1 MHSAALFSRMIA
13 GLAPAVRPSG
23 CSAMLREP
31 LFSRRA
37 FHASLERR
45 VVQNIRSITAL
56 QKAAEQHETM
66 FVGCYA
72 KGSPLCAGLEEV
84 IEQFSEVE
92 AFKKKV
98 HFLKF
103 DYDELSSLR
112 KPLQI
117 HTVPTFLVFR
127 NGSMV
132 RSMGGLGREQVLKT
146 LRQLSQTWVH
156 PRDSYRPCNRRRR

>member
-1 MHSAALFSRMIA
+1 
-13 GLAPAVRPSG
+13 
-23 CSAMLREP
+23 MLQEP
-31 LFSRRA
+31 LFSSRA
-37 FHASLERR
+37 FHASSQRR
-45 VVQNIRSITAL
+45 VVQKVKSITAF

-66 FVGCYA
+66 LVGCYA
-72 KGSPLCAGLEEV
+72 KSSPLCAGLEEV

-112 KPLQI
+112 GPLQI

-127 NGSMV
+127 NGVMV
-132 RSMGGLGREQVLKT
+132 RSMGGIGRDQVLKT

-156 PRDSYRPCNRRRR
+156 PRDTYRHRNRRRR

>member
-1 MHSAALFSRMIA
+1 MHSAALFSRTIA

-23 CSAMLREP
+23 CSAMLRET
-31 LFSRRA
+31 LFSRA
-37 FHASLERR
+37 FHASSQRC
-45 VVQNIRSITAL
+45 VVQKVKSITGL

-66 FVGCYA
+66 LVGCYA
-72 KGSPLCAGLEEV
+72 KWSPLCAGLEEV

-127 NGSMV
+127 NGHMV
-132 RSMGGLGREQVLKT
+132 RSMGGIGRDEVLKT
-146 LRQLSQTWVH
+146 LRQLSQTWAH
-156 PRDSYRPCNRRRR
+156 PRDTYRSYNRRRR